1 MDTAGVKQI
10 SKSVILFFLALAQF
24 MVVLDT
30 SIVNIAL
37 PSLQRTLHLGT
48 SNLQWVVTAYTL
60 LFGGFLLLGGRAADL
75 FGRRRVFLSG
85 VAGFSLASLLV
96 GLSQNSGEIIIL
108 RAIQGLSAA
117 FMSPAA
123 LSIVLNTFSEGKER
137 NRALGIWG
145 GIGAGGAAAGQLIG
159 GALTQY
165 LGWRWNFFVNVP
177 VGLIVAFG
185 VLRYVPHHKSE
196 LSHRS
201 LDLRGALLSTTG
213 LMLLVFALVKAP
225 DYGWGALSTDG
236 MLAGAV
242 ALLAGFA
249 FNEWRVRH
257 PLVPLGIFLKG
268 NVAGAN
274 LTQLPI
280 TASLYAMFFFLSLYI
295 QQILHYLPVHAGLS
309 FLPITIVAGGTAA
322 LTGNFIINKVGY
334 KPILITAPIVM
345 AVGLILLGHIPVDGT
360 YYRNV
365 FPGLALMAAGLGLSF
380 VSLTVAATTGISHRE
395 AGLASGLINT
405 SQQVGGAL
413 GLAVLTG
420 VASHKM
426 TEVLAGQSHPGPL
439 AVANASVQGFHSAF
453 FTGIIFTAIAA
464 ASALLLIK
472 QPKNKKISKIGL
484 GTEAEASPAPA

>member
-1 MDTAGVKQI
+1 
-10 SKSVILFFLALAQF
+10 
-24 MVVLDT
+24 
-30 SIVNIAL
+30 
-37 PSLQRTLHLGT
+37 
-48 SNLQWVVTAYTL
+48 
-60 LFGGFLLLGGRAADL
+60 
-75 FGRRRVFLSG
+75 
-85 VAGFSLASLLV
+85 
-96 GLSQNSGEIIIL
+96 
-108 RAIQGLSAA
+108 
-117 FMSPAA
+117 
-123 LSIVLNTFSEGKER
+123 
-137 NRALGIWG
+137 
-145 GIGAGGAAAGQLIG
+145 
-159 GALTQY
+159 
-165 LGWRWNFFVNVP
+165 VP
-177 VGLIVAFG
+177 
-185 VLRYVPHHKSE
+185 
-196 LSHRS
+196 
-201 LDLRGALLSTTG
+201 
-213 LMLLVFALVKAP
+213 
-225 DYGWGALSTDG
+225 
-236 MLAGAV
+236 
-242 ALLAGFA
+242 
-249 FNEWRVRH
+249 
-257 PLVPLGIFLKG
+257 
-268 NVAGAN
+268 
-274 LTQLPI
+274 
-280 TASLYAMFFFLSLYI
+280 
-295 QQILHYLPVHAGLS
+295 AGLS

-472 QPKNKKISKIGL
+472 QPKNKKISKVGL
-484 GTEAEASPAPA
+484 GAEAEARPAAA